1 MIFDKLFFTCAILL
15 IVSILFIN
23 ADKKFTGRP
32 YQVIIAIIGFLS
44 IQGFVLFAILS
55 IWF

>member
-15 IVSILFIN
+15 IVSILFIK
-23 ADKKFTGRP
+23 ADKKFTGRL